1 MQFIAQPQRPH
12 QTPFGVYQSAAPISN
27 RQCSELGTLVTHT
40 KQRLGAF
47 LIANFGNPQR
57 PAQCSRSPRR
67 LVHLVN
73 PSAKLGI
80 RLSSIKTAISNFI
93 IDNFCHLSKHDAAAT
108 LSTAASHLPGPLRLG
123 SSLKLLE
130 ILPTRAE
137 SATSQFLID
146 NFSPL
151 LRIHFSLLSRIST
164 PSPCKG
170 ILRP

>member
-47 LIANFGNPQR
+47 LVANFGTLR
-57 PAQCSRSPRR
+57 PALSSHPAPPP
-67 LVHLVN
+67 LLLININASV
-73 PSAKLGI
+73 KLEI
-80 RLSSIKTAISNFI
+80 LLSSIKTALSKFL
-93 IDNFCHLSKHDAAAT
+93 IDNFCHFSRRDAAT

-130 ILPTRAE
+130 ILLTCAK

-151 LRIHFSLLSRIST
+151 LRIHFSLLSRIFT

-170 ILRP
+170 TLRP